1 MGKCGRAWSTGFA
14 DNPCKTPSA
23 CSACHKPIKAREVS
37 FAPAPSRHPGPAP
50 ARPQEYGKNRHVPLA
65 LLERMGPCP
74 IARTM
79 AAIGNPWSFLILQEY
94 VYGVRRFNN
103 FAAISPSRRIS

>member
-1 MGKCGRAWSTGFA
+1 
-14 DNPCKTPSA
+14 
-23 CSACHKPIKAREVS
+23 
-37 FAPAPSRHPGPAP
+37 
-50 ARPQEYGKNRHVPLA
+50 VPLA

-79 AAIGNPWSFLILQEY
+79 AAIGDPWSFLILQEY